1 VPLHPLTLLLSV
13 GPLVYPAHSVV
24 EPLALIVTV
33 GDWLT
38 VTVML
43 FDVTLHPPH
52 VTTSVYVYV
61 PALKPVGT
69 VYVEPVAP
77 LIALPLSCH

>member
-1 VPLHPLTLLLSV
+1 
-13 GPLVYPAHSVV
+13 
-24 EPLALIVTV
+24 VTAGV
-33 GDWLT
+33 CCT
-38 VTVML
+38 VTVTL
-43 FDVTLHPPH
+43 FDVTLHEPH

-69 VYVEPVAP
+69 VYVADVAP

>member
-13 GPLVYPAHSVV
+13 GPPVYPTHSVV
-24 EPLALIVTV
+24 EPLALIMTL
-33 GDWLT
+33 GNGPT
-38 VTVML
+38 VTVTL

-61 PALKPVGT
+61 PALKPIGT
-69 VYVEPVAP
+69 VYVADVAP